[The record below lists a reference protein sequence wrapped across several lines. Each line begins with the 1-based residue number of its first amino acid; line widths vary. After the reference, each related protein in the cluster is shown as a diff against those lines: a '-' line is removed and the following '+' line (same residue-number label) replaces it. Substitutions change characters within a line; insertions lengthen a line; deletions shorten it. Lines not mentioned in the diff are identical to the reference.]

1 MVTIPKTHTPEAT
14 LDEIGELFDD
24 DHVSL
29 ALIVAADGRLVTTIE
44 REDLVPGSSSSTS
57 VVELGT
63 LEGRTASP
71 SDSLALAMARLLQQ
85 GRRRL
90 AVVDDDDDH
99 LIGLL
104 CLKRKGAGFC
114 TDEGIRARARE
125 RGAVGCTSQTD
136 VAA

>member
-1 MVTIPKTHTPEAT
+1 MVTIPKTHAPEAT

-71 SDSLALAMARLLQQ
+71 SDSLALAMARLLLQ

-90 AVVDDDDDH
+90 AVVDDDDH

-104 CLKRKGAGFC
+104 CLKRKRAGFC

-125 RGAVGCTSQTD
+125 RGVVGCTSQTD